1 MRKKIII
8 GCVLVVTLLL
18 LMPSIPAIQKKT
30 IEVRTYSDF
39 IEQLPLEK
47 IKGVSPL
54 VWEPGLILTVF
65 LKVVELFI
73 DYLINDGW
81 FPGIIFIFTY
91 LFILFVIFAIIFNNP
106 E

>member
-8 GCVLVVTLLL
+8 GCMLVVALLL

-39 IEQLPLEK
+39 IEQLPLDT
-47 IKGVSPL
+47 IKGGLPL
-54 VWEPGLILTVF
+54 DWEPGLIIEIF
-65 LKVVELFI
+65 LIWLEVFI
-73 DYLINDGW
+73 DFIITEGW
-81 FPGIIFIFTY
+81 IPGITFIFIY
-91 LFILFVIFAIIFNNP
+91 VFILFVILALASNNP

>member
-30 IEVRTYSDF
+30 IGVETYSDF
-39 IEQLPLEK
+39 IEQLPLDT
-47 IKGVSPL
+47 IKGGLPL
-54 VWEPGLILTVF
+54 DWEPGLIIEVF
-65 LKVVELFI
+65 LILLEVFI
-73 DYLINDGW
+73 DFIISDGW
-81 FPGIIFIFTY
+81 FPGITFIFTY
-91 LFILFVIFAIIFNNP
+91 LFILFVILVLRSNNP

>member
-8 GCVLVVTLLL
+8 GCMLVVTLLL

-39 IEQLPLEK
+39 IEQLPLDT
-47 IKGVSPL
+47 IKGGLPL
-54 VWEPGLILTVF
+54 VWEPGLILAVF
-65 LKVVELFI
+65 LKVLELFI
-73 DYLINDGW
+73 DYIINDGW
-81 FPGIIFIFTY
+81 FPGITFIFIY
-91 LFILFVIFAIIFNNP
+91 LFLILVIFAIYLNNP